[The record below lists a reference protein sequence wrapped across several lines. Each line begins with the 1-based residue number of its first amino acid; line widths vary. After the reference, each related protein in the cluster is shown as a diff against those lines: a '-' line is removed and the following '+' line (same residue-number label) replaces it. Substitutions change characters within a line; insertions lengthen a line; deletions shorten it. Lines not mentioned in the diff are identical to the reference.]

1 MSKMHKSKR
10 KRGGNTISMKA
21 DLNKDGV
28 LSDYEKARGMAIQ
41 KSKNEILCSAAD
53 NLLKNKESI
62 LKANELD
69 IKENKNKLN
78 SATLDRLVLDEKR
91 IESISS
97 GLVEISGLEDPV
109 GKIIDKW
116 SRPNGLEIEKTSIPL
131 GVIGVIYE
139 SRPNVSADAAGLCL
153 KSGNALILRGGSE
166 SFNSSSKIV
175 EIINRSYENFK
186 LHKGVLQYI
195 PTKDR
200 NAVGHLLKMDD
211 FVDVIIP
218 RGGRSL
224 IERVINDSKV
234 HVIRHLDG
242 ICHTYI
248 HKSSIANLSK
258 EVAVNAK
265 MRRPGICGATETI
278 LMDKEILS
286 THLPDIIKSL
296 TEMDCEV
303 RGDKHVLDI
312 NNSLK
317 LANEEDWYT
326 EYLDKIVSIKTI
338 FNGVEEAVNHINLYG
353 SGHTDAILSEDED
366 AVNFFLNNVDSGIV
380 MHNTSTQFADGGE
393 FGMGA
398 EIGISTSKV
407 HARGPVGV
415 AQLTSFK
422 YKVKGSGQIRP

>member
-1 MSKMHKSKR
+1 MSVENLEKNILQIGRQAKEASR
-10 KRGGNTISMKA
+10 YVSQ
-21 DLNKDGV
+21 
-28 LSDYEKARGMAIQ
+28 LSTS
-41 KSKNEILCSAAD
+41 SKNNILCSAAE
-53 NLLKNKESI
+53 NLLKNKDTI

-69 IKENKNKLN
+69 IKENKDKLN
-78 SATLDRLVLDEKR
+78 SATLDRLILDKKR
-91 IESISS
+91 IESISN
-97 GLVEISGLEDPV
+97 GLEEISKLEDPV
-109 GKIIDKW
+109 GKIIENW
-116 SRPNGLEIEKTSIPL
+116 LRPNGLKIEKISIPL

-166 SFNSSSKIV
+166 SFHSSSKIV

-186 LHKGVLQYI
+186 LPKGVLQYI

-200 NAVGHLLKMDD
+200 NAVGHLLTMDNY
-211 FVDVIIP
+211 VDVIIP

-224 IERVINDSKV
+224 IERVINESKV

-258 EVAVNAK
+258 EVVINAK

-278 LMDKEILS
+278 LIDKEVLS

-296 TEMDCEV
+296 TEMNCEV
-303 RGDKHVLDI
+303 RGDKHVLGI

-317 LANEEDWYT
+317 LANEEDWHT

-338 FNGVEEAVNHINLYG
+338 FQGVEEAVNHINLYG

>member
-1 MSKMHKSKR
+1 MNIENLEKNILQIGRQAKEASRYVSQ
-10 KRGGNTISMKA
+10 
-21 DLNKDGV
+21 
-28 LSDYEKARGMAIQ
+28 LSTN
-41 KSKNEILCSAAD
+41 SKNKILCSAAE
-53 NLLKNKESI
+53 NLLKNKDSI

-69 IKENKNKLN
+69 IKENKDKLN
-78 SATLDRLVLDEKR
+78 SATLDRLILDEKR
-91 IESISS
+91 IESISI
-97 GLVEISGLEDPV
+97 GLEEISMLEDPV
-109 GKIIDKW
+109 GKIIENW
-116 SRPNGLEIEKTSIPL
+116 SRPNGLKIEKISIPL

-166 SFNSSSKIV
+166 SFHSSSKIV
-175 EIINRSYENFK
+175 EIINHSYENFK
-186 LHKGVLQYI
+186 LPAGILQYI

-200 NAVGHLLKMDD
+200 NAVGHLLKMDKY
-211 FVDVIIP
+211 VDVIIP

-224 IERVINDSKV
+224 IERVINESKV

-248 HKSSIANLSK
+248 HKSSVANLSK
-258 EVAVNAK
+258 DVAVNAK

-278 LMDKEILS
+278 LIDKEVLS

-296 TEMDCEV
+296 TEMNCEV
-303 RGDKHVLDI
+303 RGDKNVLAI

-317 LANEEDWYT
+317 LANEEDWRT

-338 FNGVEEAVNHINLYG
+338 FKGVEEAVNHINLYG
-353 SGHTDAILSEDED
+353 SGHTDAILSEDEE
-366 AVNFFLNNVDSGIV
+366 AVNYFLNNVDSGIV

-422 YKVKGSGQIRP
+422 YKVLGSGQIRP

>member
-1 MSKMHKSKR
+1 MNSESLEKNILQIGRQAKEASR
-10 KRGGNTISMKA
+10 YVSQ
-21 DLNKDGV
+21 
-28 LSDYEKARGMAIQ
+28 LST

-69 IKENKNKLN
+69 IKENKDKLN

-186 LHKGVLQYI
+186 LHKGILQYI

-248 HKSSIANLSK
+248 HKKSDPNLCK
-258 EVAVNAK
+258 EVTFNAK

-278 LMDKEILS
+278 LIDYEVLNSHLHMIITALQNEGCLVKGDKEIL
-286 THLPDIIKSL
+286 K
-296 TEMDCEV
+296 
-303 RGDKHVLDI
+303 I
-312 NNSLK
+312 NDSIE
-317 LANEEDWYT
+317 LADETDWAT
-326 EYLDKIVSIKTI
+326 EYLDKIISIKTI
-338 FNGVEEAVNHINLYG
+338 KGGVKEAVNHINEYG
-353 SGHTDAILSEDED
+353 SGHTDAILSEDQL
-366 AVNFFLNNVDSGIV
+366 AVDYFLNNVDSGIV

-393 FGMGA
+393 FGFGG
-398 EIGISTSKV
+398 EVGISTNTLPP
-407 HARGPVGV
+407 RGTVGLN
-415 AQLTSFK
+415 QLVSYK
-422 YKVKGSGQIRP
+422 YQIMSNGKIRK

>member
-1 MSKMHKSKR
+1 MNIENLEKNILQIGRQAKEASRYVSQ
-10 KRGGNTISMKA
+10 
-21 DLNKDGV
+21 
-28 LSDYEKARGMAIQ
+28 LSTS
-41 KSKNEILCSAAD
+41 SKNEILCSAAE
-53 NLLKNKESI
+53 NLLKNKDSI

-69 IKENKNKLN
+69 IKENKDKLN
-78 SATLDRLVLDEKR
+78 SATLDRLILDEKR
-91 IESISS
+91 IESISN
-97 GLVEISGLEDPV
+97 GLEEISKLEDPV
-109 GKIIDKW
+109 GKIIENW
-116 SRPNGLEIEKTSIPL
+116 SRPNGLKIEKISIPL

-166 SFNSSSKIV
+166 SFHSSSKIV
-175 EIINRSYENFK
+175 EIINYSYDNFK
-186 LHKGVLQYI
+186 LPAGILQYI

-200 NAVGHLLKMDD
+200 NAVGHLLKMDNY
-211 FVDVIIP
+211 VDVIIP

-224 IERVINDSKV
+224 IERVINESKV

-258 EVAVNAK
+258 DVSVNAK

-278 LMDKEILS
+278 LIDKEVLS
-286 THLPDIIKSL
+286 THLPEIIKSL
-296 TEMDCEV
+296 TEMNCEV
-303 RGDKHVLDI
+303 RGDKHVLAI

-317 LANEEDWYT
+317 LANEEDWST

-338 FNGVEEAVNHINLYG
+338 FKGVEEAVNHINLYG
-353 SGHTDAILSEDED
+353 SGHTDAILSEDEET
-366 AVNFFLNNVDSGIV
+366 VNYFLNNVDSGIV

-422 YKVKGSGQIRP
+422 YKVMGSGQIRP

>member
-1 MSKMHKSKR
+1 
-10 KRGGNTISMKA
+10 
-21 DLNKDGV
+21 
-28 LSDYEKARGMAIQ
+28 
-41 KSKNEILCSAAD
+41 
-53 NLLKNKESI
+53 LK
-62 LKANELD
+62 
-69 IKENKNKLN
+69 
-78 SATLDRLVLDEKR
+78 
-91 IESISS
+91 
-97 GLVEISGLEDPV
+97 
-109 GKIIDKW
+109 
-116 SRPNGLEIEKTSIPL
+116 IEKVSIPF

-139 SRPNVSADAAGLCL
+139 SRPNVAADAAGLCL

-166 SFNSSSKIV
+166 SFYSSTKIV
-175 EIINRSYENFK
+175 QLINESYKKFK
-186 LHKGVLQYI
+186 VPIGILQNI

-200 NAVGHLLKMDD
+200 AAVGFLLKLDK

-224 IERVINDSKV
+224 IERVIDESKV

-248 HKSSIANLSK
+248 HKSSNTNLSK
-258 EVAVNAK
+258 EVTINAK

-278 LMDKEILS
+278 LIDKEVITS
-286 THLPDIIKSL
+286 HLPSILKSL
-296 TEMDCEV
+296 SDMNCEI
-303 RGDKHVLDI
+303 RGDKNVVKMDKSI
-312 NNSLK
+312 K
-317 LANEEDWYT
+317 LAKVEDWST

-338 FNGVEEAVNHINLYG
+338 DRGVKEAVDHINFYG
-353 SGHTDAILSEDED
+353 SGHTDAIISEDQD
-366 AVNFFLNNVDSGIV
+366 SVDYFLNNVDSGIV

-422 YKVKGSGQIRP
+422 YKVIGSGQVRP

>member
-1 MSKMHKSKR
+1 MNLENLEQNILQIGK
-10 KRGGNTISMKA
+10 KA
-21 DLNKDGV
+21 KEASRFV
-28 LSDYEKARGMAIQ
+28 SQLST
-41 KSKNEILCSAAD
+41 KSKNEILCAAAQ
-53 NLLKNKESI
+53 NLLKNKNSI
-62 LKANELD
+62 IKANEQD
-69 IKENKNKLN
+69 IEENKDKLN
-78 SATLDRLVLDEKR
+78 SATLDRLILDEKR
-91 IESISS
+91 IESISN
-97 GLVEISGLEDPV
+97 GLVEISKLEDPV
-109 GKIIDKW
+109 GKIIEKW
-116 SRPNGLEIEKTSIPL
+116 SRPNGLKIEKMSIPL

-186 LHKGVLQYI
+186 LPTGVLQYI

-200 NAVGHLLKMDD
+200 NAVGHLLRMDN

-224 IERVINDSKV
+224 IERVINESKV

-248 HKSSIANLSK
+248 HKTSTPDLSK

-278 LMDKEILS
+278 LIDEDILS
-286 THLPDIIKSL
+286 THLPGIIKSL
-296 TEMDCEV
+296 TEMNCEI
-303 RGDKHVLDI
+303 RGDEHVLEI

-317 LANEEDWYT
+317 LANEKDWHT

-353 SGHTDAILSEDED
+353 SGHTDAILSEDES

>member
-1 MSKMHKSKR
+1 MNSESLEKNILQIGRQAKEASR
-10 KRGGNTISMKA
+10 YVSQ
-21 DLNKDGV
+21 
-28 LSDYEKARGMAIQ
+28 LST

-69 IKENKNKLN
+69 IKENKDKLN

-97 GLVEISGLEDPV
+97 GLVEISRLEDPV

-186 LHKGVLQYI
+186 LHKGILQYI

-218 RGGRSL
+218 PPALAFTALEIAFSALSL
-224 IERVINDSKV
+224 PNVEDIEWFS
-234 HVIRHLDG
+234 
-242 ICHTYI
+242 
-248 HKSSIANLSK
+248 
-258 EVAVNAK
+258 
-265 MRRPGICGATETI
+265 
-278 LMDKEILS
+278 
-286 THLPDIIKSL
+286 
-296 TEMDCEV
+296 
-303 RGDKHVLDI
+303 
-312 NNSLK
+312 
-317 LANEEDWYT
+317 
-326 EYLDKIVSIKTI
+326 
-338 FNGVEEAVNHINLYG
+338 
-353 SGHTDAILSEDED
+353 
-366 AVNFFLNNVDSGIV
+366 
-380 MHNTSTQFADGGE
+380 
-393 FGMGA
+393 
-398 EIGISTSKV
+398 
-407 HARGPVGV
+407 
-415 AQLTSFK
+415 
-422 YKVKGSGQIRP
+422 

>member
-1 MSKMHKSKR
+1 MNIENLEKNILQIGRQAKEASRYVSQ
-10 KRGGNTISMKA
+10 
-21 DLNKDGV
+21 
-28 LSDYEKARGMAIQ
+28 LSTN
-41 KSKNEILCSAAD
+41 SKNKILCSAAE
-53 NLLKNKESI
+53 NLMKNKDLI

-69 IKENKNKLN
+69 IKENKDKLN
-78 SATLDRLVLDEKR
+78 SATLDRLILDEKR
-91 IESISS
+91 IESISI
-97 GLVEISGLEDPV
+97 GLEEISMLEDPV
-109 GKIIDKW
+109 GKIIEKW
-116 SRPNGLEIEKTSIPL
+116 SRPNGLKIEKISIPL

-166 SFNSSSKIV
+166 SFHSSSKIV
-175 EIINRSYENFK
+175 EIINHSYENFK
-186 LHKGVLQYI
+186 LPAGILQYI

-200 NAVGHLLKMDD
+200 NAVGHLLKMDNY
-211 FVDVIIP
+211 VDVIIP

-224 IERVINDSKV
+224 IERVINESKV

-258 EVAVNAK
+258 DVAVNAK

-278 LMDKEILS
+278 LIDKEVLS

-296 TEMDCEV
+296 TDMNCEV
-303 RGDKHVLDI
+303 RGDKNVLAI
-312 NNSLK
+312 NNTLK
-317 LANEEDWYT
+317 LANEEDWRT

-338 FNGVEEAVNHINLYG
+338 FKGVEEAVNHINLYG
-353 SGHTDAILSEDED
+353 SGHTDAILSEDEE
-366 AVNFFLNNVDSGIV
+366 AVNYFLNNVDSGIV

-422 YKVKGSGQIRP
+422 YKVMGSGQIRP

>member
-1 MSKMHKSKR
+1 
-10 KRGGNTISMKA
+10 
-21 DLNKDGV
+21 
-28 LSDYEKARGMAIQ
+28 
-41 KSKNEILCSAAD
+41 
-53 NLLKNKESI
+53 
-62 LKANELD
+62 
-69 IKENKNKLN
+69 
-78 SATLDRLVLDEKR
+78 
-91 IESISS
+91 
-97 GLVEISGLEDPV
+97 
-109 GKIIDKW
+109 
-116 SRPNGLEIEKTSIPL
+116 
-131 GVIGVIYE
+131 
-139 SRPNVSADAAGLCL
+139 
-153 KSGNALILRGGSE
+153 
-166 SFNSSSKIV
+166 
-175 EIINRSYENFK
+175 
-186 LHKGVLQYI
+186 
-195 PTKDR
+195 
-200 NAVGHLLKMDD
+200 MDD

-224 IERVINDSKV
+224 IDRVINDSKV

-278 LMDKEILS
+278 LIDKEILS

-296 TEMDCEV
+296 TEMNCEV

-338 FNGVEEAVNHINLYG
+338 FKGVEEAVNHINLYG

-366 AVNFFLNNVDSGIV
+366 AVNYFLNNVDSGFV

>member
-1 MSKMHKSKR
+1 MINVSKEEIIEIGKNAKEASR
-10 KRGGNTISMKA
+10 SISMLDPK
-21 DLNKDGV
+21 
-28 LSDYEKARGMAIQ
+28 
-41 KSKNEILCSAAD
+41 
-53 NLLKNKESI
+53 LKNDI
-62 LKANELD
+62 LKAASQNLLRNASIIID
-69 IKENKNKLN
+69 ENKKDINENKEKLTP
-78 SATLDRLVLDEKR
+78 ATLDRLILDEKR
-91 IESISS
+91 VESICN
-97 GLVEISGLEDPV
+97 GLVDISKLDDPI
-109 GKIIDKW
+109 GKLIDKW
-116 SRPNGLEIEKTSIPL
+116 DRPNGLKIEKVSIPL

-139 SRPNVSADAAGLCL
+139 SRPNVSADAAGLTL

-175 EIINRSYENFK
+175 ELINETYRDFK
-186 LHKGVLQYI
+186 LPIGTLQYI

-200 NAVGHLLKMDD
+200 SAVGFMLEMDNYI
-211 FVDVIIP
+211 DVIIP

-224 IERVINDSKV
+224 IERVLKNSKV

-248 HKSSIANLSK
+248 NKSSDPDLCK
-258 EVAVNAK
+258 EVTVNAK

-278 LMDKEILS
+278 LIDFEVLES
-286 THLPDIIKSL
+286 HLPMIISSL
-296 TEMDCEV
+296 QKKGCLIK
-303 RGDKHVLDI
+303 GDADVI
-312 NNSLK
+312 AVNNTID
-317 LANEEDWYT
+317 LAAESDWST

-338 FNGVEEAVNHINLYG
+338 KKGVEEAVQHINKYG
-353 SGHTDAILSEDED
+353 SGHTDAILSDD
-366 AVNFFLNNVDSGIV
+366 QGVVDYFLNNVDSGIV

-422 YKVKGSGQIRP
+422 YKVLGTGQIRP